1 MTHVSQTVTNLRQ
14 SAFLKML
21 IIGFLIILLL
31 IPLGFVGSVNYD
43 RQERY
48 QSVLYELGNLWGSSQ
63 DIVGPVLSV
72 PYQRLWTD
80 DKNKLNTE
88 VHQAHFL
95 PERLS
100 ITGEILPEKRYRSI
114 FEVVVYR
121 VNLTIEGEFNQPS
134 FDFFNIADEQ
144 ILWQEAKLV
153 FGISDTRGIRDN
165 LTLDW
170 NQQPIE
176 FLSGSNSSLVD
187 KGLHLRLPQLNDS
200 TQTRH
205 QFKFQLS
212 LNGSDYLS
220 FAPVGKQTLVDLTS
234 TWPDPSFSGAFL
246 PIERKISQDGFQA
259 HWQVSHLG
267 RSYPQYWNSEQ
278 QNYINLSNENFRV
291 NLLLPVDFYQKVE
304 RSVKYGILFILLT
317 FTTFF
322 LFEIFN
328 PIRIHPLQYLMVG
341 AALCIFY
348 LLLLSI
354 SEQLNFS
361 WAYLI
366 ASIATIG
373 LITSYGRYVLGSQ
386 RRALIMGSALVALY
400 MYLYVL
406 LHLQDYALLFGAIG
420 LFCILALIMFIT
432 RHVDWY
438 SLNMNMTLNSQD
450 KSTQPPTAMAE

>member
-1 MTHVSQTVTNLRQ
+1 MSDISTTANNLRQ
-14 SAFLKML
+14 SAFIKIL
-21 IIGFLIILLL
+21 IIGFLMLMLL
-31 IPLGFVGSVNYD
+31 IPLGLVGTVNYD

-48 QSVLYELGNLWGSSQ
+48 QSVLYELGNLWGRSQ
-63 DIVGPVLSV
+63 ELVGPVLTI
-72 PYQRLWTD
+72 PYQRFWTD
-80 DKNKLNTE
+80 DKDKLHTE
-88 VHQAHFL
+88 TYYAHFL
-95 PERLS
+95 PENLHIS
-100 ITGEILPEKRYRSI
+100 GEILPEKRYRSI

-121 VNLTIEGEFNQPS
+121 VNLTIEGEFKQPS
-134 FDFFNIADEQ
+134 FDFFNISDEQ
-144 ILWQEAKLV
+144 ILWQEAKLAI
-153 FGISDTRGIRDN
+153 GISDTRGIRDN

-170 NQQPIE
+170 DQQPLE
-176 FLSGSNSSLVD
+176 FLSGSNSQLVD
-187 KGLHLRLPQLNDS
+187 KGLHVRLPHLQNNDQS
-200 TQTRH
+200 NH

-234 TWPDPSFSGAFL
+234 TWQDPSFSGAFL
-246 PIERKISQDGFQA
+246 PIERKISKDGFQA

-267 RSYPQYWNSEQ
+267 RSYPQYWNTEQ
-278 QNYINLSNENFRV
+278 QNYINLSEENFNV

-304 RSVKYGILFILLT
+304 RSIKYGILFILLT

-361 WAYLI
+361 LAYLI
-366 ASIATIG
+366 ASVATIS
-373 LITSYGRYVLGSQ
+373 LITSYGRYVLASQ
-386 RRALIMGSALVALY
+386 RRAFIMGAALVALY
-400 MYLYVL
+400 VYLYVL

-420 LFCILALIMFIT
+420 LFSILALIMYIT

-438 SLNMNMTLNSQD
+438 SLNMNIAINTRNTPSPTT
-450 KSTQPPTAMAE
+450 STTPE